1 MLRAGRTVPFKG
13 RRESEDLYSALRET
27 FVKSSIEKRDSICY
41 SGYGCKNTVYR
52 EETPLR
58 KKSHILL
65 AGYLADQ
72 LIDSDSLQLHRKAF
86 CLGNILPDC
95 KPSFLTTRHE
105 FFGTFGSIQER
116 IRFLVLNGT
125 EVFSESALWR
135 KIGEVMHYIADYF
148 TFPHNK
154 TFTGGFRDH
163 NQYEKELKN
172 RLKQYIKSGDAY
184 LNAVEETMIRFQDL
198 GDLIAYVQTR
208 HECYLKRE
216 RTISEDIQY
225 ILSVCLQVV
234 HGIFQLCTEYHSD
247 RVSLV

>member
-1 MLRAGRTVPFKG
+1 MNIEDVLRLFSAGRKV
-13 RRESEDLYSALRET
+13 
-27 FVKSSIEKRDSICY
+27 
-41 SGYGCKNTVYR
+41 

-65 AGYLADQ
+65 ASYLADQ

-116 IRFLVLNGT
+116 IQFLVLNGA

-184 LNAVEETMIRFQDL
+184 LDAVEEPMIRFRNL
-198 GDLIAYVQTR
+198 GELIGFVQAR
-208 HECYLKRE
+208 HACYLQRE

-234 HGIFQLCTEYHSD
+234 HGICQLCMENHPEKI
-247 RVSLV
+247 SLA

>member
-1 MLRAGRTVPFKG
+1 MYSHCLQRCPRPLRRTGK
-13 RRESEDLYSALRET
+13 
-27 FVKSSIEKRDSICY
+27 KRSL
-41 SGYGCKNTVYR
+41 
-52 EETPLR
+52 LR

-65 AGYLADQ
+65 AGFLADQ
-72 LIDSDSLQLHRKAF
+72 MIDSDSLQLHRKAF

-105 FFGTFGSIQER
+105 YFGTFGALQDR
-116 IRFLVLNGT
+116 ICFLVLNGT
-125 EVFSESALWR
+125 EVFNERVFWR

-154 TFTGGFRDH
+154 TFTGGLREH

-184 LNAVEETMIRFQDL
+184 QNAVNEPMLRFRNL
-198 GDLIAYVQTR
+198 TELIGYVQDR
-208 HECYLKRE
+208 HEAYLQKQ
-216 RTISEDIQY
+216 RTISDDIRY

-234 HGIFQLCTEYHSD
+234 HGMFQLCTEYAAMNFA
-247 RVSLV
+247 VV